1 MGAYENPR
9 LINAPNY
16 AAGFENF
23 DKKFQAGLK
32 EGFAE
37 GQRKI
42 EADKNY
48 VSSVEE
54 RADAMRKKGEAAI
67 ANSQKTREQ
76 LEGEL
81 DKFYKK
87 ALEIEPGG
95 KGIGGLFTGGRKML
109 GDMDLKRLE
118 NDFSDKMAPINAMYN
133 KIYDPE
139 WDFGKHVDKN
149 SDDYEDLKL
158 IKNAVEAGR
167 IDTGIKFIEGD
178 KDKNIPMGWDSG
190 LKIFDDAGNVEK
202 EYSAAELS
210 RIMGTDTKE
219 MRASID
225 ARNDEINTRTVSKTS
240 AAVANKESDL
250 KVDESIAPGST
261 KAEVLR
267 PEDHLHGSIAEQ
279 IKTDSFYIKND
290 QGVYETI
297 QPNADGTYAAVVDE
311 DSELAGLFANH
322 GIKYLKTNSQD
333 AIDML
338 KRTVPSI
345 ANIDDSKLK
354 LILNSNMNMGTEKIK
369 SILGDDFNKVF
380 KNFQA
385 NKTLLKNAGVP
396 EGYEESVL
404 ELEGKTPAEVI
415 KSIHDGQAIT
425 KAAIYH
431 ESVKKDV
438 MDRGLLNKAYV
449 PPAKKEVDNKM
460 TDAERKE
467 LAIYDYSR
475 KRTEQISKITATSME
490 TIENPMDYTGSVQ
503 GGGSEPVGLDPTL
516 PIGTTVRP
524 GVKVFANPEYDQ
536 KKADK
541 LGDEYDV
548 PKTVYGLKGSE
559 EMRNN
564 FIGKVLKVG
573 DKGQLHRI
581 KDVFISPEGDITFD
595 HEDGYVTE
603 TQGNEKSQVDIIASS
618 TPYNIYNPLSMKSMY
633 KAMLSDLKSENA
645 TVLGDNAYEALI
657 SNSYLNN
664 PAQFVSGKMDKW
676 AGYIKK
682 EFGLKKMYAHP
693 QFMDWFWKKKQ
704 GAKLSEKHPWKPLYN
719 ALVDQELSNS

>member
-9 LINAPNY
+9 LINAPDF
-16 AAGFENF
+16 ATGFENF

-42 EADKNY
+42 EEDKNY

-139 WDFGKHVDKN
+139 WDFGKDVDKN
-149 SDDYEDLKL
+149 SDHYDDLKI

-178 KDKNIPMGWDSG
+178 KDKKIPMGWDSG
-190 LKIFDDAGNVEK
+190 LKVFDDKGNVIK
-202 EYSAAELS
+202 EYSAADLS
-210 RIMGTDTKE
+210 RIMGTNTKQ
-219 MRASID
+219 MRESID
-225 ARNDEINTRTVSKTS
+225 ARDEEIGTFAVNKVTS
-240 AAVANKESDL
+240 AIANKGSDL
-250 KVDESIAPGST
+250 QVEESLKPGST
-261 KAEVLR
+261 KAQVLR

-279 IKTDSFYIKND
+279 IKTDSFYIKNN

-311 DSELAGLFANH
+311 ESELAGLFANH
-322 GIKYLKTNSQD
+322 GIKYLKTNAQD
-333 AIDML
+333 AINML
-338 KRTVPSI
+338 KRTVPSLE
-345 ANIDDSKLK
+345 NIDDSKLK

-385 NKTLLKNAGVP
+385 NKTLLKNAGVS

-438 MDRGLLNKAYV
+438 MDGGLLNKAYV
-449 PPAKKEVDNKM
+449 PPAK
-460 TDAERKE
+460 A
-467 LAIYDYSR
+467 S
-475 KRTEQISKITATSME
+475 
-490 TIENPMDYTGSVQ
+490 
-503 GGGSEPVGLDPTL
+503 GGGSPSAALVKYLDEKDDAQSWAAQRTQATL
-516 PIGTTVRP
+516 DLVPLVNTISTNAANRDPLSTTPPNMDISV
-524 GVKVFANPEYDQ
+524 
-536 KKADK
+536 AD
-541 LGDEYDV
+541 LGF
-548 PKTVYGLKGSE
+548 SE
-559 EMRNN
+559 
-564 FIGKVLKVG
+564 
-573 DKGQLHRI
+573 
-581 KDVFISPEGDITFD
+581 ISFS
-595 HEDGYVTE
+595 DG
-603 TQGNEKSQVDIIASS
+603 GKSQVKQVQGAYVDNSG
-618 TPYNIYNPLSMKSMY
+618 
-633 KAMLSDLKSENA
+633 DLIVNFIQSQQ
-645 TVLGDNAYEALI
+645 ALEGEDE
-657 SNSYLNN
+657 NN
-664 PAQFVSGKMDKW
+664 PGVLQRKVVKDPSNKKYKVNTIKGLEELYHDIEGEKSVK
-676 AGYIKK
+676 GYKTYFQEKVRKGI
-682 EFGLKKMYAHP
+682 ELNFEANPAYLAHERTSELRVALLQYKFQQGETLASLNKNP
-693 QFMDWFWKKKQ
+693 KYKDTPWFQ
-704 GAKLSEKHPWKPLYN
+704 NIFRNSQKLNK
-719 ALVDQELSNS
+719 

>member
-9 LINAPNY
+9 LINAPDF
-16 AAGFENF
+16 ATGFENF

-42 EADKNY
+42 EEDKNY

-139 WDFGKHVDKN
+139 WDFGKDVDKN
-149 SDDYEDLKL
+149 SDHYDDLKI

-190 LKIFDDAGNVEK
+190 LKVFDDKGNVVK
-202 EYSAAELS
+202 EYSAADLS
-210 RIMGTDTKE
+210 RIMGTNTKQ
-219 MRASID
+219 MRESID
-225 ARNDEINTRTVSKTS
+225 ARDEEIGTNAVNKVTS
-240 AAVANKESDL
+240 AIANKGSDL
-250 KVDESIAPGST
+250 QVEESLKPGST
-261 KAEVLR
+261 KAQVLR

-279 IKTDSFYIKND
+279 IRTDSFYIKND
-290 QGVYETI
+290 QTGVYETI

-311 DSELAGLFANH
+311 ESELAGLFANH
-322 GIKYLKTNSQD
+322 GIKYLKTNAQD
-333 AIDML
+333 AINML
-338 KRTVPSI
+338 KRTVPSLE
-345 ANIDDSKLK
+345 NIDDSKLK

-385 NKTLLKNAGVP
+385 NKTLLKNAGVS

-438 MDRGLLNKAYV
+438 MDGGLLNKAYV
-449 PPAKKEVDNKM
+449 PPAK
-460 TDAERKE
+460 A
-467 LAIYDYSR
+467 S
-475 KRTEQISKITATSME
+475 
-490 TIENPMDYTGSVQ
+490 
-503 GGGSEPVGLDPTL
+503 GGGSPSAALVKYLDEKNEAQTWAAQRTQATL
-516 PIGTTVRP
+516 DLVPMVNTISTNAANRDPLSTTPPNMDISV
-524 GVKVFANPEYDQ
+524 
-536 KKADK
+536 AD
-541 LGDEYDV
+541 LGF
-548 PKTVYGLKGSE
+548 SE
-559 EMRNN
+559 
-564 FIGKVLKVG
+564 
-573 DKGQLHRI
+573 
-581 KDVFISPEGDITFD
+581 ISFS
-595 HEDGYVTE
+595 DG
-603 TQGNEKSQVDIIASS
+603 GKSQVKQVQGAYVDNSG
-618 TPYNIYNPLSMKSMY
+618 
-633 KAMLSDLKSENA
+633 DLIVNFIQSQQ
-645 TVLGDNAYEALI
+645 ALEGEDE
-657 SNSYLNN
+657 NN
-664 PAQFVSGKMDKW
+664 PGVLQRKVVKDPSNKKYKVNTIKGLEELYHDIEGEDSVK
-676 AGYIKK
+676 GYKTYFQEKVRKGIELNFEANPAYLAHERTQELRDGLIGYYGGIDNIKK
-682 EFGLKKMYAHP
+682 GGAAAYPELYAQKWFQDKLTNGLPITK
-693 QFMDWFWKKKQ
+693 
-704 GAKLSEKHPWKPLYN
+704 
-719 ALVDQELSNS
+719 